1 MPLTERGWWQVY
13 ILNFFFFFFFSFFD
27 VSRIVIG
34 VSDFV
39 VVVVALRVGRG
50 QGMEGA
56 LNHEASVLLI
66 ISIKLI
72 LNTFT

>member
-1 MPLTERGWWQVY
+1 MFNLSS
-13 ILNFFFFFFFSFFD
+13 FFLFFSPD

-66 ISIKLI
+66 INIKLI